1 MFAMQADEGIDAVP
15 DNDSKD
21 ARVFSV
27 ETNFQ
32 KMARRPGGILR
43 EQALMNAEK
52 ELRRA
57 FKQSNRSSSDKL
69 VPVKRPVPDKSVPV
83 KQPVPDKLEPVD
95 QTVRKKT
102 LRVAKPP
109 SRSSGWLSTVWRRK
123 I

>member
-1 MFAMQADEGIDAVP
+1 M
-15 DNDSKD
+15 
-21 ARVFSV
+21 

-83 KQPVPDKLEPVD
+83 KQPVLDKGAGQAGGSQENAAGGEAAVALVGLVVD
-95 QTVRKKT
+95 G
-102 LRVAKPP
+102 VAA
-109 SRSSGWLSTVWRRK
+109 
-123 I
+123 

>member
-83 KQPVPDKLEPVD
+83 KQPVLDKLEPVEPD
-95 QTVRKKT
+95 GSQENAAGGEAA
-102 LRVAKPP
+102 VALV
-109 SRSSGWLSTVWRRK
+109 GLVVDGVAA
-123 I
+123 